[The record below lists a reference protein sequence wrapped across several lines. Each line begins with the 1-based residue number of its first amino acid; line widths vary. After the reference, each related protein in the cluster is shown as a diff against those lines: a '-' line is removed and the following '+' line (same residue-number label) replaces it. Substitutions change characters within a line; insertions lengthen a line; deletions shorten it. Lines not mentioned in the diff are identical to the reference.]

1 MHKLYLSL
9 GSNLGNRIENI
20 QKTIELIDE
29 RMGAVYRTSTFIE
42 TEPVGFQSDN
52 KFINAVCLI
61 HTHFS
66 PHRCLEEAQ
75 AIEQLMGRKNK
86 TVDGIYQDRIID
98 IDLLMYDDVEICD
111 ETLILPHPR
120 MKERGFVMT
129 PLQEILKSETD
140 L

>member
-20 QKTIELIDE
+20 QKAIELIDE
-29 RMGAVYRTSTFIE
+29 RMGTVYRTSTFIE

-66 PHRCLEEAQ
+66 LHRCLEEAQ